1 VTVDRDQ
8 GTEFRTRHDPPA
20 NGGTIM
26 PKDVAIIVT
35 IVALA
40 FIAFAGV
47 LYWAEAQTRDLKR

>member
-1 VTVDRDQ
+1 
-8 GTEFRTRHDPPA
+8 
-20 NGGTIM
+20 M